1 MTIAVN
7 DTLEFPGAL
16 TLIRPPITA
25 ADCTN
30 FDTFEELVL
39 EEQVAGRGCT
49 IRSGMAFA
57 ERSVGDI
64 ETDCEA
70 V

>member
-1 MTIAVN
+1 MGLREN
-7 DTLEFPGAL
+7 DTLEFPGAA
-16 TLIRPPITA
+16 TLIEPPITG

-30 FDTFEELVL
+30 FPSFEELAL
-39 EEQVAGRGCT
+39 NEQVAPAACT
-49 IRSGMAFA
+49 IRNGMAWA
-57 ERSVGDI
+57 LRTVALI